1 MGRAFAVVTSPRG
14 FPFETI
20 AFDVEQ
26 MDTLHKRLSI
36 AKKHVANMQLVL
48 RNVTDNLEGSG
59 LALDKAR
66 TVSAEVAVVLEN
78 PAARIR
84 RIASIVL
91 RYGTDAETYGG
102 RANLLMTD
110 VTEAQAALE
119 TAQADLA
126 VAEAELTAWTGSV
139 ECAAWQSGEPT
150 DASPTAPLT
159 RHERCNDAAA
169 IAQNALDQAT
179 EDLAAAWTAW
189 EAQFEA
195 WDDAYARAVASL
207 AGVDDGFSGSSDAGP
222 VDSPVD
228 APLTALADADTP
240 DEVAAI
246 WDSLTDAER
255 ERLSVE
261 YPEFVGN
268 LEGIPYEYRI
278 AANVAVLEV
287 ASQTSWGEPTDGE
300 IDVLLDELNR
310 RGGLPISLNL
320 FDKSQATA
328 AMLYVDG
335 VAFDPAGLGDPLEG
349 VTNVNVLVGGMSTE
363 LRYLKDWGDSA
374 TNMNKGIARDG
385 GRGATIVWFGYDTP
399 DTGTVG
405 SMDQAVTGAETLTGF
420 LRGLDHV
427 APVDAVT
434 SVIGHSYGS
443 TTAFLA
449 VGSADDNLGVDNL
462 IAVGSAGLA
471 DRALGADPDARVD
484 YSQTNVYAST
494 SPEDAWARKGR
505 WVPPAANWLTWGTHP
520 IDPGSLDDAVSF
532 DSDGGYGPNLDGS
545 QPTEERHDGTH
556 LLQTPGHGTHD
567 ESDYLIGTTGYPGG
581 YLQEGSESFA
591 NIVEVINT
599 GEPLTVTDG
608 YGSDDW
614 WLW

>member
-1 MGRAFAVVTSPRG
+1 MTSPRG

-20 AFDVEQ
+20 VFDVGQ
-26 MDTLHKRLSI
+26 MDALYKSLSA
-36 AKKHVANMQLVL
+36 AKKDVANMQFVL
-48 RNVTDNLEGSG
+48 RNVSENLEGSG

-66 TVSAEVAVVLEN
+66 NVSAEVAVVLEN

-110 VTEAQAALE
+110 VTEAQAAFE
-119 TAQADLA
+119 TAQADVALA
-126 VAEAELTAWTGSV
+126 DAELSAWTGSV
-139 ECAAWQSGEPT
+139 ECAAWQAGEPT
-150 DASPTAPLT
+150 DTSPTALLT

-255 ERLSVE
+255 GRLSAS

-300 IDVLLDELNR
+300 IAALLAELKDN
-310 RGGLPISLNL
+310 GGMPISLNL
-320 FDKSQATA
+320 FDKNQATA
-328 AMLYVDG
+328 AVLYVDG
-335 VAFDPAGLGDPLEG
+335 FSYDRARLVDPLAG
-349 VTNVNVLVGGMSTE
+349 VTEVNMVVGGMLTE
-363 LRYLKDWGDSA
+363 LNQIEDWGESA
-374 TNMNKGIARDG
+374 RAFNESIAIHG
-385 GRGATIVWFGYDTP
+385 HQGATITWFGYDTP
-399 DTGTVG
+399 NPGTVG
-405 SMDQAVTGAETLTGF
+405 SSEQARAGAETLTNA
-420 LRGLDHV
+420 LRGLDIE
-427 APVDAVT
+427 APKSAT
-434 SVIGHSYGS
+434 TTVIGHSYGS

-449 VGSADDNLGVDNL
+449 VGSASDNLGVDNL
-462 IAVGSAGLA
+462 IAVGSAGLGES
-471 DRALGADPDARVD
+471 ALGDNPERGLDF
-484 YSQTNVYAST
+484 SGSNVFVTLA
-494 SPEDAWARKGR
+494 PGDLLAPNGR
-505 WVPPAANWLTWGTHP
+505 WLFSDHP
-520 IDPGSLDDAVSF
+520 VDPGTIEKAVVF
-532 DSDGGYGPNLDGS
+532 DSDGGYMPNDDGS
-545 QPTEERHDGTH
+545 EPTETRHDGQY
-556 LLQTPGHGTHD
+556 LKPTPGHGTHD
-567 ESDYLIGTTGYPGG
+567 EANLFIGMNVYPGG
-581 YLQEGSESFA
+581 YLQAGSESFA
-591 NIVEVINT
+591 NIANIMVH
-599 GEPLTVTDG
+599 GEPLTTPNG

>member
-1 MGRAFAVVTSPRG
+1 
-14 FPFETI
+14 
-20 AFDVEQ
+20 
-26 MDTLHKRLSI
+26 MDTLHKSLST
-36 AKKHVANMQLVL
+36 AKKHVSNMQLVL

-66 TVSAEVAVVLEN
+66 TASSEVAVVLEH

-84 RIASIVL
+84 RLASIVL

-110 VTEAQAALE
+110 VTEAQVALE
-119 TAQADLA
+119 TAQADVAL
-126 VAEAELTAWTGSV
+126 AEAELSAWTGSV
-139 ECAAWQSGEPT
+139 ECAAWQSGQPT
-150 DASPTAPLT
+150 DTSPTALLT

-255 ERLSVE
+255 ERLSAE

-300 IDVLLDELNR
+300 IAALLAELKDN
-310 RGGLPISLNL
+310 GGMPISLNL
-320 FDKSQATA
+320 FDKDQATA

-335 VAFDPAGLGDPLEG
+335 FSYDRARLVDPLTD
-349 VTNVNVLVGGMSTE
+349 VANVNVLIGGMLTE
-363 LRYLKDWGDSA
+363 LNQIRNWGDSA
-374 TNMNKGIARDG
+374 RDFNESLRDQ
-385 GRGATIVWFGYDTP
+385 GRTSATIVWFGYDTP
-399 DTGTVG
+399 DLGTVG
-405 SMDQAVTGAETLTGF
+405 SMDKAVTGAETLSGF
-420 LRGLDHV
+420 LRGLDN
-427 APVDAVT
+427 ASPPDAVT
-434 SVIGHSYGS
+434 TVVAHSYGS

-462 IAVGSAGLA
+462 IAVGSAGLT
-471 DRALGADPDARVD
+471 DRALGDDPDARVD
-484 YSQTNVYAST
+484 YSGTSIYAST

-505 WVPPAANWLTWGTHP
+505 FASDGLNLLNWGTHA
-520 IDPGSLDDAVSF
+520 IDPGSLEGAMSF
-532 DSDGGYGPNLDGS
+532 DSNGGYELNSDGS
-545 QPTEERHDGTH
+545 RPTAERHDGDP
-556 LLQTPGHGTHD
+556 LLQTPAHGTHAEGD
-567 ESDYLIGTTGYPGG
+567 WSIGTTSFPGG
-581 YLQEGSESFA
+581 YLQDGSESFA
-591 NIVEVINT
+591 NIAQIMST
-599 GEPLTVTDG
+599 GEPLTEAG
-608 YGSDDW
+608 GFGSDDW

>member
-1 MGRAFAVVTSPRG
+1 VVTSPRG

-20 AFDVEQ
+20 VFDVGQ
-26 MDTLHKRLSI
+26 MDALYNSLSA
-36 AKKHVANMQLVL
+36 AKKDVVNMQFVL
-48 RNVTDNLEGSG
+48 RNVSENLEGSG

-66 TVSAEVAVVLEN
+66 SLSSEVAVILEH
-78 PAARIR
+78 PSARIE

-150 DASPTAPLT
+150 DASPTALLT

-222 VDSPVD
+222 VDSPAD

-268 LEGIPYEYRI
+268 LEGIPYEHRI

-300 IDVLLDELNR
+300 IDVLLKELR
-310 RGGLPISLNL
+310 RGGVPLSLDL
-320 FDKSQATA
+320 FNKGQATA
-328 AMLYVDG
+328 AILYVDG
-335 VAFDPAGLGDPLEG
+335 FNYDPRTIVDPLSG
-349 VTNVNVLVGGMSTE
+349 VTNVNVLLGGMLTE
-363 LRYLKDWGDSA
+363 LRHLEDWGDTA
-374 TNMNKGIARDG
+374 TNLNKGISQDG

-399 DTGTVG
+399 NYATVG
-405 SMDQAVTGAETLTGF
+405 AMDQAVTGAEVLTGF
-420 LRGLDHV
+420 LRGLDHET
-427 APVDAVT
+427 PSDAVT

-462 IAVGSAGLA
+462 IAVGSAGLT
-471 DRALGADPDARVD
+471 DQALGTDPDARVD

-494 SPEDAWARKGR
+494 SPEDFWARKGR
-505 WVPPAANWLTWGTHP
+505 WAPPATNWLTWGTHP

-545 QPTEERHDGTH
+545 QPTEAHHDGTR